1 MADLTIVV
9 SQADID
15 SFATGIICISFAGA
29 AVGAGL
35 VGLLRD
41 LLRDLLRE
49 CWYWLRVYRR
59 HVRVQRT
66 EARQ

>member
-1 MADLTIVV
+1 MTDLTIVV

-15 SFATGIICISFAGA
+15 SFATGIICVSFAGA

-41 LLRDLLRE
+41 LLRE
-49 CWYWLRVYRR
+49 FWYWLRVYRR
-59 HVRVQRT
+59 HVRVQRIQ
-66 EARQ
+66 EPLK

>member
-1 MADLTIVV
+1 MTDLTIVV

-15 SFATGIICISFAGA
+15 SFATGIICVSFAGA
-29 AVGAGL
+29 AIGAGL

-41 LLRDLLRE
+41 LLRE
-49 CWYWLRVYRR
+49 FWYWLRVYRR

>member
-1 MADLTIVV
+1 MTDLTIVV

-41 LLRDLLRE
+41 LLRE

>member
-1 MADLTIVV
+1 MTDLTIVV

-15 SFATGIICISFAGA
+15 SFATGIICVSFAGA

-41 LLRDLLRE
+41 LLRE
-49 CWYWLRVYRR
+49 FWYWLRVYRR